1 VARPFKRKVFY
12 LPGFDPRG
20 ARHYHDLYA
29 TEAATYARLAGE
41 TLHVSERGR
50 GGPRI
55 ARWTIANET
64 GGVATEYDFLV
75 WDDIIRRAWVNNPVT
90 LLLRSTRTYWNYFT
104 RIDWARVAR
113 LPRGPLITLFYPP
126 LSTLL
131 IPLVLGVAGYA
142 LARVWLGTA
151 LSVAIALAVALGIGF
166 WLLHRMKSFWLL
178 RFFIFNDELTRS
190 AADPEIDARLDS
202 FAELIDRGLEGDE
215 DEVLLV
221 THSNGS
227 ILAVPLMDRLLARRG
242 GAMPDKF
249 TLVTLGQ
256 CIPLLGCRRDART
269 FHAELARVAR
279 GRFDWVDFG
288 SAADGA
294 AFCRVDPFAAIAE
307 KPAVRLR
314 QFSSAFFRFWSPAA
328 YRQRRRNKYEQ
339 HFDYLRCGER
349 LSPIDHVS
357 MTAGRRT
364 IDEAIAAFRA
374 IA

>member
-1 VARPFKRKVFY
+1 MAQIFKRKVFY

-20 ARHYHDLYA
+20 ARHYHDMYQ
-29 TEAATYARLAGE
+29 TEAATYARLADE
-41 TLHVSERGR
+41 VLQVSERGR
-50 GGPRI
+50 AGPRI
-55 ARWTIANET
+55 ARWTIRNET
-64 GGVATEYDFLV
+64 SDVATEYDFLV
-75 WDDIIRRAWVNNPVT
+75 WDDIIRRGWVNNPVT
-90 LLLRSTRTYWNYFT
+90 LLQRSARTYWNYFT

-131 IPLVLGVAGYA
+131 IPLLLALLVYGLARIRLGVP
-142 LARVWLGTA
+142 
-151 LSVAIALAVALGIGF
+151 LSIGLAVVLSLGLGF

-190 AADPEIDARLDS
+190 AADPEIATRLDA
-202 FAELIDRGLEGDE
+202 FAEIVDRGLDGDE

-227 ILAVPLMDRLLARRG
+227 ILSVPLMDRLLARRG

-256 CIPLLGCRRDART
+256 CIPLLACRHDARQ
-269 FHAELARVAR
+269 FNAELARVAT
-279 GRFDWVDFG
+279 GRFDWVDIG

-294 AFCRVDPFAAIAE
+294 AFCRVDPFAALPTRP
-307 KPAVRLR
+307 KVRLR

-328 YRQRRRNKYEQ
+328 YRLRRRNKYEQ

-364 IDEAIAAFRA
+364 IDEALTAFRA
-374 IA
+374 IS